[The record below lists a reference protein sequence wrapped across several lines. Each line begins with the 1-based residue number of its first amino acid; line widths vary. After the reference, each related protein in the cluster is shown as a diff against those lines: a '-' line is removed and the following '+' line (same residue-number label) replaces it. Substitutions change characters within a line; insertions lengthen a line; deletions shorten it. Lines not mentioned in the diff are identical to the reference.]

1 MQDLQYRQEVL
12 LYQKFVI
19 ENKSEKERTEKR
31 KTMTNTLQE
40 QIEMEEKA
48 SKKCIQVIR
57 IICTEK
63 WHWSFIRVI
72 LKKKN

>member
-1 MQDLQYRQEVL
+1 VQDLPYRQEVL

-31 KTMTNTLQE
+31 KTMPNTLQE
-40 QIEMEEKA
+40 QIEME
-48 SKKCIQVIR
+48 VIR